1 MCGLRSSNGV
11 AWVEIECAYELN
23 PAAAPNDATE
33 KWLMEN
39 KTPTRILI
47 VGGGFAGLT
56 VAMELERKLARD
68 ASVEITL
75 ISRENFFLFT
85 PMLHEVAASDLDL
98 TTIVNPVR
106 KMLRHV
112 NFLAGEV
119 DQIDLE
125 RKRVIVS
132 HGFDHHTHTLE
143 FDFLVFGLGS
153 ITNTYGLPGVQEH
166 ALTMKSLGDAM
177 QVRNR
182 LIAHLEEADSDC
194 CEKIESLLTFVVA
207 GGGFAGVETV
217 AGINDFVRRA
227 LRSYPRL
234 SEDMVR
240 VMLIHSGPV
249 ILPELEESLGVYA
262 QKVLA
267 GRNVEIHL
275 KTKIES
281 FSGREV
287 CLTDGTIIRTNT
299 LVWTA
304 GTSPNPLLETIPC
317 AKEKGRLLVTE
328 FLELKGWP
336 GVWALGDCSAIPDR
350 LTGKFHPPTAQHALR
365 QGKIAAHNILASI
378 RGTEKKRF
386 DFSTIAQLA
395 TIGRRTG
402 VANILGINFSGF
414 IAWWLWRTIYLFKLP
429 RFEKKLRVAL
439 DWTLDLIFSKDLVQF
454 LNIRA
459 PMVSRPEA
467 HPSRRSKTLQA
478 EPSEPLP

>member
-1 MCGLRSSNGV
+1 
-11 AWVEIECAYELN
+11 
-23 PAAAPNDATE
+23 
-33 KWLMEN
+33 MEN
-39 KTPTRILI
+39 TTRKRILI
-47 VGGGFAGLT
+47 LGGGFAGLT

-68 ASVEITL
+68 PSVEITL
-75 ISRENFFLFT
+75 INRDNFFLFT

-106 KMLRHV
+106 KMLRRV

-125 RKRVIVS
+125 QKRVIVS
-132 HGFDHHTHTLE
+132 HGFNHHPHALE

-153 ITNTYGLPGVQEH
+153 VTNTYGLPGVQEH

-177 QVRNR
+177 PVRNH

-227 LRSYPRL
+227 LRSYPHL

-262 QKVLA
+262 QKILA
-267 GRNVEIHL
+267 GRKVEIHL
-275 KTKIES
+275 KTKIEG
-281 FSGREV
+281 FSGGTVR
-287 CLTDGTIIRTNT
+287 LSDGTVIPTKT

-304 GTSPNPLLETIPC
+304 GISPNPLLETIPC
-317 AKEKGRLLVTE
+317 LKERGRLLVTE
-328 FLELKGWP
+328 FLELQGWP
-336 GVWALGDCSAIPDR
+336 GVWALGDCSAVPDR

-365 QGKIAAHNILASI
+365 QGKVAAHNLIATI

-414 IAWWLWRTIYLFKLP
+414 IAWWLWRTIYLSKLP

-454 LNIRA
+454 LEIRA

-467 HPSRRSKTLQA
+467 HPSQKSNTVQPQL
-478 EPSEPLP
+478 SEPVPSGTDSNLGLNDDSGYSIVHE

>member
-1 MCGLRSSNGV
+1 
-11 AWVEIECAYELN
+11 
-23 PAAAPNDATE
+23 
-33 KWLMEN
+33 MEN
-39 KTPTRILI
+39 KIPKRILI

-56 VAMELERKLARD
+56 VAMELERKLDRD
-68 ASVEITL
+68 PSVEITL
-75 ISRENFFLFT
+75 INRENFFLFT

-106 KMLRHV
+106 KMLRRV
-112 NFLAGEV
+112 KFLAGEV

-125 RKRVIVS
+125 QKRVIIS
-132 HGFDHHTHTLE
+132 HGFDNHPHTLE

-153 ITNTYGLPGVQEH
+153 VTNTYGLPGVQEH

-177 QVRNR
+177 QVRNH

-194 CEKIESLLTFVVA
+194 CTRIQSLLTFVVA

-227 LRSYPRL
+227 LRSYTHL
-234 SEDMVR
+234 SEDMIR
-240 VMLIHSGPV
+240 VILIHSGPV
-249 ILPELEESLGVYA
+249 ILPELEQSLGTYA

-267 GRNVEIHL
+267 GRKVEIRL

-281 FSGREV
+281 FSGRAV
-287 CLTDGTIIRTNT
+287 RLSDGTMIPTNT

-304 GTSPNPLLETIPC
+304 GTSPNPLLETIPS
-317 AKEKGRLLVTE
+317 AKEGGRLLVTE
-328 FLELKGWP
+328 FLELRGWP
-336 GVWALGDCSAIPDR
+336 GVWALGDCSAIPNR

-365 QGKIAAHNILASI
+365 QGKIAAHNIIAAM
-378 RGTEKKRF
+378 RGTEKRWF

-414 IAWWLWRTIYLFKLP
+414 FAWWLWRTIYLSKLP

-454 LNIRA
+454 LDIRA

-467 HPSRRSKTLQA
+467 HPSRRSETLQP
-478 EPSEPLP
+478 ELSEPVP